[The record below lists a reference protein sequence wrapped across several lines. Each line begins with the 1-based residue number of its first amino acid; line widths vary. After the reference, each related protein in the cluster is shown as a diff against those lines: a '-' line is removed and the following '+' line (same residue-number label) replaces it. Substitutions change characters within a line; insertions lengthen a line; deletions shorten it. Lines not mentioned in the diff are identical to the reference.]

1 MQGICISFSPLSIQQ
16 WNARLC
22 FFSILRIIIIGYI
35 NHHCKRVEPAAYD
48 SSSHTS
54 SNSIALGSRIPH
66 ILVNPKNCLCA
77 LEFSTYRNRFVFTPN
92 SVLTITESNL
102 SKLILNDLMMIVIF
116 FVFNVRSIMLFFAPF
131 SHSFVSVWRRMN
143 SIKHAILLYVCWCKT
158 YICHANAWIYLR
170 FGFLCRLGQFL
181 ARLDVTDIRL
191 VRWNKFST
199 AFYRLVCLRLRFYGG
214 YDAQLSILSSMRSSS
229 KTSGN
234 DDKNKLFFEQVKD
247 INLPTYLLQ
256 RL

>member
-1 MQGICISFSPLSIQQ
+1 MDITMQGICISFSPLSILQ

-54 SNSIALGSRIPH
+54 SNSIVLGSRIPH

-77 LEFSTYRNRFVFTPN
+77 LEFSTYRKRFVFTPN

-131 SHSFVSVWRRMN
+131 SHSFVSV
-143 SIKHAILLYVCWCKT
+143 
-158 YICHANAWIYLR
+158 
-170 FGFLCRLGQFL
+170 
-181 ARLDVTDIRL
+181 
-191 VRWNKFST
+191 
-199 AFYRLVCLRLRFYGG
+199 
-214 YDAQLSILSSMRSSS
+214 
-229 KTSGN
+229 
-234 DDKNKLFFEQVKD
+234 
-247 INLPTYLLQ
+247 
-256 RL
+256 